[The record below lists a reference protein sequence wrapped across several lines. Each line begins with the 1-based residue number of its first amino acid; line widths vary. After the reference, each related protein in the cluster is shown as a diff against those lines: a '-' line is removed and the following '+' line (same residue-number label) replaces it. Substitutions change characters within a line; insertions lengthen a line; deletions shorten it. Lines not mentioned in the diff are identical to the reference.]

1 MKTITDTEDLVFKPQ
16 GAAQPV
22 IQITNPNPTASEAP
36 PASVAAAYKTTS
48 WDDEDFTRRS
58 GLQRIKPE
66 SGKTVRFSVLPY
78 PPVKGSVHFGGVGV
92 GSVLC
97 DGGACCDRFD
107 EPRLTAVVLAL
118 KYENANPTTG
128 KYTKDPKT
136 GQTPA
141 IEYSFGYLSLGK
153 QNFNTLREIGGDDQS
168 LTDVDVLMSYKNP
181 NVAMQGFNFTNAS
194 LALWKKN
201 PEVAKEVME
210 RSQPLVEQ
218 LPKRLGRPL
227 SALQKY
233 SLKATEGDIGEIEEV

>member
-1 MKTITDTEDLVFKPQ
+1 MKSILEAEVISFKPQ
-16 GAAQPV
+16 GVAHPV
-22 IQITNPNPTASEAP
+22 PQTTTPNPTASEAP
-36 PASVAAAYKTTS
+36 PVSVAAAYTTTS

-78 PPVKGSVHFGGVGV
+78 PPVKGFVHFGGVGV

-97 DGGACCDRFD
+97 DGGTCCDRFD

-141 IEYSFGYLSLGK
+141 IEYSFGYSSLGK
-153 QNFNTLREIGGDDQS
+153 QNFNTLRDIGGDDQS

-201 PEVAKEVME
+201 PEVAKEVIE

-233 SLKATEGDIGEIEEV
+233 SLKATEGDIGETDEV